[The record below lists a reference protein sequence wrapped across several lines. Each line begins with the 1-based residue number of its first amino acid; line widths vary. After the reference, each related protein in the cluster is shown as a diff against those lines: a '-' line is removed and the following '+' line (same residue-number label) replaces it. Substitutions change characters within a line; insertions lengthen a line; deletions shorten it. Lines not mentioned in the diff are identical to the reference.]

1 MKKLL
6 LTLIMLLTLL
16 TISCSNKSTAP
27 TNNDNNNNNNVSH
40 SQSFT
45 GSFTFGTFGN
55 ASALSINE
63 DGSIYMNM
71 DNVLLTIKKEM
82 VTKISDS
89 KYQIKGQMPTIKYDT
104 SSATAKSIM
113 FAQSASDMNT
123 IDVSLNLSGGNLS
136 LSGTINDN
144 SVSGSLKEVSGYIPS
159 DYVGV
164 YYIGDGINDYG
175 FEIKSDGIV
184 VNIELQNGNVIY
196 HKGYTEKLIKVSDN
210 EYILNINSLENNI
223 SSTGQISPEEAE
235 SIIITEAEKYYNISQ
250 KSTLKFE
257 NNTMIITGQ
266 GLTATYKDV
275 DTIKKYIDEVA
286 KDNKYLEKL
295 DDIERRNLFSLFSLQ
310 LTDESSDTF
319 TKK

>member
-1 MKKLL
+1 MKKQIIFTLFLL
-6 LTLIMLLTLL
+6 IF
-16 TISCSNKSTAP
+16 IFSCSKTPTDPN
-27 TNNDNNNNNNVSH
+27 TNNNTAH

-45 GSFTFGTFGN
+45 GNFSFGTFGN
-55 ASALSINE
+55 VSALSINE
-63 DGSIYMNM
+63 DGSIYMNIE
-71 DNVLLTIKKEM
+71 NGLLTIKKEM

-89 KYQIKGQMPTIKYDT
+89 QYQIKGQMPTIKYDT
-104 SSATAKSIM
+104 SSATAKSVM

-123 IDVSLNLSGGNLS
+123 VDVSLNLSGGSLS
-136 LSGTINDN
+136 LSGQVNSDN
-144 SVSGSLKEVSGYIPS
+144 VNANLTEVSGYIPS

-210 EYILNINSLENNI
+210 EYILNINSLENNTP
-223 SSTGQISPEEAE
+223 STGTISFADAE
-235 SIIITEAEKYYNISQ
+235 SIVITEAEKYYNISQ

-266 GLTATYKDV
+266 GLIATYKDV
-275 DTIKKYIDEVA
+275 NTIGKYIEEVA
-286 KDNKYLEKL
+286 KDRSYTNKIDY
-295 DDIERRNLFSLFSLQ
+295 SLFTLK
-310 LTDESSDTF
+310 LTAESSDTL

>member
-1 MKKLL
+1 MKKQIIFTLFLL
-6 LTLIMLLTLL
+6 IF
-16 TISCSNKSTAP
+16 IFSCYKTPTDPN
-27 TNNDNNNNNNVSH
+27 TNNNTAH

-45 GSFTFGTFGN
+45 GNFSFGTFGN
-55 ASALSINE
+55 VSALSINE

-89 KYQIKGQMPTIKYDT
+89 QYQIKGQMPTIKYDT
-104 SSATAKSIM
+104 SSATAKSVM

-123 IDVSLNLSGGNLS
+123 VDVSLNLSGGSLS
-136 LSGTINDN
+136 LSGQVNSDN
-144 SVSGSLKEVSGYIPS
+144 VNANLTEVSGYIPS

-210 EYILNINSLENNI
+210 EYILNINSLENNTP
-223 SSTGQISPEEAE
+223 STGTISFADAE
-235 SIIITEAEKYYNISQ
+235 SIVITEAEKYYNISQ

-266 GLTATYKDV
+266 GLIATYKDV
-275 DTIKKYIDEVA
+275 NTIGKYIEEVA
-286 KDNKYLEKL
+286 KDRSYTNKIDY
-295 DDIERRNLFSLFSLQ
+295 SLFTLK
-310 LTDESSDTF
+310 LTAESSDTL